1 MNEIYIFNTA
11 KLAVKSMILVASA
24 YPKPGLITPLDNSAL
39 DSTDY
44 PCYVDG
50 AMSLFQCLVNS
61 ASAGGDTEAL
71 SPEDAYTILKGST
84 KIGIDDA
91 LRATRGKLSF
101 SGHVFCLGLLASA
114 AGRLLAQ
121 ERILTS
127 KALALTASSFAR
139 GITERE
145 LWTLEDERG
154 TRVFTPGE
162 RAYMSYGIEGCR
174 GEAEHG
180 FTETLK
186 AVEMLR
192 KLEATHGH
200 LTLRERIIHTLIN
213 TMSSLQ
219 DSCLAVHGGIAEMIR
234 VQEEAKRVIELGGM
248 ITSEGIE
255 SVFEMDK
262 NLRSR
267 GSSPRGSAVVAACAI
282 FILELTNMKLT
293 RSGYEE

>member
-11 KLAVKSMILVASA
+11 KLAVKSMILTASV

-44 PCYVDG
+44 PCFIDG

-71 SPEDAYTILKGST
+71 KPEDAYTILKGSS
-84 KIGIDDA
+84 KIGVDDA

-101 SGHVFCLGLLASA
+101 GGHVFCLGLICAA
-114 AGRLLAQ
+114 AGRLIAQ
-121 ERILTS
+121 KRSLTS
-127 KALALTASSFAR
+127 KALALTASSFVR

-162 RAYMSYGIEGCR
+162 RAYLSYGIEGCR

-186 AVEMLR
+186 AVDMLR
-192 KLEATHGH
+192 TLEATHSN
-200 LTLRERIIHTLIN
+200 LTLRERITHTLIN
-213 TMSSLQ
+213 TMITNQ
-219 DSCLAVHGGIAEMIR
+219 DSCLAAHGGIAELMR
-234 VQEEAKRVIELGGM
+234 VQEEAKHVIDSGGM
-248 ITSEGIE
+248 ITGEGID
-255 SVFEMDK
+255 SVFAMDK

-267 GSSPRGSAVVAACAI
+267 GSSPRGSAVVISCALYI
-282 FILELTNMKLT
+282 FALTEMKLT

>member
-1 MNEIYIFNTA
+1 M
-11 KLAVKSMILVASA
+11 
-24 YPKPGLITPLDNSAL
+24 
-39 DSTDY
+39 
-44 PCYVDG
+44 
-50 AMSLFQCLVNS
+50 FQCLVNS
-61 ASAGGDTEAL
+61 ASAGSDTEAMN
-71 SPEDAYTILKGST
+71 PEDAYTILKASS
-84 KIGIDDA
+84 KVGIDDA
-91 LRATRGKLSF
+91 LRSTKGKLSF
-101 SGHVFCLGLLASA
+101 SGHVFCLGLICAA
-114 AGRLLAQ
+114 AGRLIAQ

-127 KALALTASSFAR
+127 KALALTASSFVR

-162 RAYMSYGIEGCR
+162 RAYLSYGIEGCR

-200 LTLRERIIHTLIN
+200 LTLRERITHTLIN

-219 DSCLAVHGGIAEMIR
+219 DSCLAAHGGIAEMIR
-234 VQEEAKRVIELGGM
+234 VQEEAKHVIDAGGM
-248 ITSEGIE
+248 LTTEGIDA
-255 SVFEMDK
+255 VFEMDK

-267 GSSPRGSAVVAACAI
+267 GSSPRGSAVVLASALY
-282 FILELTNMKLT
+282 ILELIDMKLT
-293 RSGYEE
+293 RSGYDE

>member
-1 MNEIYIFNTA
+1 MNEIYIFNAA
-11 KLAVKSMILVASA
+11 KLAVKSMILVASV

-44 PCYVDG
+44 PCFIDG
-50 AMSLFQCLVNS
+50 AMSMFQCLVNS
-61 ASAGGDTEAL
+61 ASAGGDTEAMN
-71 SPEDAYTILKGST
+71 PEEAYTILRASAKV
-84 KIGIDDA
+84 GIDDA

-114 AGRLLAQ
+114 AGRLIAQ

-127 KALALTASSFAR
+127 KALALTASSFVR

-145 LWTLEDERG
+145 LWTLEEERG

-200 LTLRERIIHTLIN
+200 LTLRERITHTLIN

-219 DSCLAVHGGIAEMIR
+219 DSCLAAHGGIAEMMR
-234 VQEEAKRVIELGGM
+234 VQEEAKHVIDSGGM
-248 ITSEGIE
+248 ITSKGIE
-255 SVFEMDK
+255 AVFEMDK

-267 GSSPRGSAVVAACAI
+267 GSAPRGSAVVVSSALY
-282 FILELTNMKLT
+282 ILELTNMKLT
-293 RSGYEE
+293 RSGYDE

>member
-1 MNEIYIFNTA
+1 MNEIYIFNAA
-11 KLAVKSMILVASA
+11 KLAVKSMILAASV

-44 PCYVDG
+44 PCFIDG
-50 AMSLFQCLVNS
+50 AMSMFQCLVNS
-61 ASAGGDTEAL
+61 ASAGGDTEAMN
-71 SPEDAYTILKGST
+71 PGDAYTILKASA
-84 KIGIDDA
+84 KVGIDDA

-127 KALALTASSFAR
+127 KALALTASSFVR

-145 LWTLEDERG
+145 LWTLEEERG

-200 LTLRERIIHTLIN
+200 LTLRERITHTLIH

-219 DSCLAVHGGIAEMIR
+219 DSCLAAHGGIAEMIR
-234 VQEEAKRVIELGGM
+234 VQEEAKHVIDSGGM

-267 GSSPRGSAVVAACAI
+267 GSAPRGSAVVVSSALY
-282 FILELTNMKLT
+282 ILELTNMKLT
-293 RSGYEE
+293 RSGYDE

>member
-1 MNEIYIFNTA
+1 MNEIYIFNAA
-11 KLAVKSMILVASA
+11 KLAVKSMILVASV

-44 PCYVDG
+44 PCFIDG
-50 AMSLFQCLVNS
+50 AMSMFQCLVNS
-61 ASAGGDTEAL
+61 ASAGGDTETMN
-71 SPEDAYTILKGST
+71 PEDAYTILKGSS
-84 KIGIDDA
+84 KVGIEDV

-114 AGRLLAQ
+114 AGRLITQ

-127 KALALTASSFAR
+127 KALALTASSFVR
-139 GITERE
+139 GITEHE
-145 LWTLEDERG
+145 LWTLEEERG

-180 FTETLK
+180 FTETLR

-200 LTLRERIIHTLIN
+200 LTLRERITHTLIN

-219 DSCLAVHGGIAEMIR
+219 DSCLAAHGGIAEMIR
-234 VQEEAKRVIELGGM
+234 VQEEAKHVIDSGGM

-255 SVFEMDK
+255 AVFEMDK
-262 NLRSR
+262 HLRSR
-267 GSSPRGSAVVAACAI
+267 GSSPRGSAVILASAL

-293 RSGYEE
+293 RSGYDE